1 MGDDALIPL
10 RIFRLRAAAVVIGAS
25 VIVGAAMFGAITIL
39 PQYMQIVHGASPT
52 KAGLMMLPMVV
63 GMMTAGIGVGQ
74 FTSRTGKIRMFPIIG
89 SALAGVSM
97 ISLSRVNAD
106 TSLGWVMFGMLF
118 LGLGHRAV
126 HAAADDHRA
135 ERRAAA

>member
-1 MGDDALIPL
+1 
-10 RIFRLRAAAVVIGAS
+10 
-25 VIVGAAMFGAITIL
+25 
-39 PQYMQIVHGASPT
+39 
-52 KAGLMMLPMVV
+52 MMLPMVV

-106 TSLGWVMFGMLF
+106 TSLGG
-118 LGLGHRAV
+118 
-126 HAAADDHRA
+126 
-135 ERRAAA
+135 